1 MRDFVSCRIVPI
13 TPCQL
18 ARWLPRL
25 GTLLYLHAA
34 PARGLTEEPPSRVL
48 VTQWAMAPLLATC
61 WLVAASA
68 ITDEGPR
75 EWCECVDR
83 AGRVR
88 ACLYLLPDTDY
99 LAWDELT
106 AAENLAH
113 FVPPPAPGALPFRAD
128 GACVVSFRLRQL
140 AGSLLLEQCANT
152 PLSSCGTQMAEHITR
167 VNAVALR

>member
-25 GTLLYLHAA
+25 GSLLYLHAA
-34 PARGLTEEPPSRVL
+34 LARGLADEPPSRVL

-88 ACLYLLPDTDY
+88 ACLHLLPDTDY

-106 AAENLAH
+106 AADLAPCL
-113 FVPPPAPGALPFRAD
+113 PPPAPGALPFRAD

-140 AGSLLLEQCANT
+140 AGSLLLEQCAAT
-152 PLSSCGTQMAEHITR
+152 PLSPCGTRVAEHIAR
-167 VNAVALR
+167 VAAVALR